1 MVQINIGT
9 GQGITQAIRDKIGAT
24 NIKNSDLGT
33 WQKVVAEVNNAQAR
47 DKSIFKSGENNT
59 TDTTKLDDSST
70 YHSNFVVD
78 EGNIEIDDGV
88 WSRIKALLIG
98 KTETSVPAKE
108 TNPSNAPTQPENK
121 NETSNGQTLVSKNNN
136 AEILNKE
143 TFQTPKKYLSAGD
156 LEQCKQMLHL
166 EELPDGVSIAKENGQ
181 FLYFKDGKQISFQ
194 EVKNLAQ
201 KAPAQEAIVE
211 PKISENSE
219 AKKPVENKKN
229 EAKTVENNKG
239 DSPLYDYTDTAVMSA
254 LYNTPANKAL
264 LGEYVQYLVSP
275 DNPEAYSECGYNKEH
290 IAGALNDI
298 VLLKPSHAIVL
309 NNNIRIVKNND
320 NSITVIDSNKDVNS
334 NITYNADG
342 TYRSGNVE
350 EDGDFNTISK
360 YVDRYLFSEMEDG
373 FTFE

>member
-33 WQKVVAEVNNAQAR
+33 WQKVVAEVNNAQAK

-88 WSRIKALLIG
+88 WSRIKALLTG

-143 TFQTPKKYLSAGD
+143 TFQTSKKYLSPGD

-211 PKISENSE
+211 PKISENLE
-219 AKKPVENKKN
+219 AKKSVENQKN

-275 DNPEAYSECGYNKEH
+275 DNPEVYSECGYNKEH

>member
-9 GQGITQAIRDKIGAT
+9 GQGITQAIREKIGAT
-24 NIKNSDLGT
+24 KIKNSDLGT
-33 WQKVVAEVNNAQAR
+33 WQKVVAEVNNAQAK

-88 WSRIKALLIG
+88 WSRIKALLTG

-108 TNPSNAPTQPENK
+108 TNPSNAPTQLGKQKRDIERTNF
-121 NETSNGQTLVSKNNN
+121 SIKNNN

-219 AKKPVENKKN
+219 AKKPVENQKN

-254 LYNTPANKAL
+254 LYNMPANKAL

>member
-9 GQGITQAIRDKIGAT
+9 GQGITQAIRDKIGAG

-33 WQKVVAEVNNAQAR
+33 WQKVVAEVNNAQAK

-88 WSRIKALLIG
+88 WSRIKALLTG

-108 TNPSNAPTQPENK
+108 TNPSNAPTQPGNK

-219 AKKPVENKKN
+219 AKKPVENQKN

>member
-1 MVQINIGT
+1 MT
-9 GQGITQAIRDKIGAT
+9 
-24 NIKNSDLGT
+24 
-33 WQKVVAEVNNAQAR
+33 
-47 DKSIFKSGENNT
+47 
-59 TDTTKLDDSST
+59 
-70 YHSNFVVD
+70 
-78 EGNIEIDDGV
+78 
-88 WSRIKALLIG
+88 G

-108 TNPSNAPTQPENK
+108 ANPSNAPKQPENK
-121 NETSNGQTLVSKNNN
+121 NEASNGQTLVSKNNN

-201 KAPAQEAIVE
+201 KAPAQETIVE
-211 PKISENSE
+211 PKNSENSE
-219 AKKPVENKKN
+219 AKKSVENQKN

-254 LYNTPANKAL
+254 LYNMPANKAL
-264 LGEYVQYLVSP
+264 LGENVQYLVSP

>member
-33 WQKVVAEVNNAQAR
+33 WQKVVAEVNNAQAK

-70 YHSNFVVD
+70 YYSNFVVD
-78 EGNIEIDDGV
+78 EGNVEIDDGV
-88 WSRIKALLIG
+88 WTRIKALLTG

-143 TFQTPKKYLSAGD
+143 TFQSPKKYLSAGD

-194 EVKNLAQ
+194 EVKNLTQ
-201 KAPAQEAIVE
+201 KVPAQEAIVE
-211 PKISENSE
+211 PKNSENSE

-254 LYNTPANKAL
+254 LYNMPANKAL

-290 IAGALNDI
+290 VAGALNDI

>member
-33 WQKVVAEVNNAQAR
+33 WQKVVAEVNNAQAK

-70 YHSNFVVD
+70 YYSNFVVD
-78 EGNIEIDDGV
+78 EGNVEIDDGV
-88 WSRIKALLIG
+88 WTRIKALLTG

-121 NETSNGQTLVSKNNN
+121 NETLNGQTLVSKNNN

-194 EVKNLAQ
+194 EVKNLTQ
-201 KAPAQEAIVE
+201 KVPAQEAIVE
-211 PKISENSE
+211 PKNSENSE
-219 AKKPVENKKN
+219 AKKPVENPKN

-254 LYNTPANKAL
+254 LYNMPANKAL
-264 LGEYVQYLVSP
+264 LGDYVQYLVSP
-275 DNPEAYSECGYNKEH
+275 DNLEAYSECGYNKEH

-350 EDGDFNTISK
+350 EGGDFNTISK